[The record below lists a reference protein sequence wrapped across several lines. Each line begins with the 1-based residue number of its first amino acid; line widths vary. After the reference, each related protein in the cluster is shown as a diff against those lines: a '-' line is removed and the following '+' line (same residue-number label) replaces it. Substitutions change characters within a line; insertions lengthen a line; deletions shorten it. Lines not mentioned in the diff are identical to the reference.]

1 VRTTENLL
9 PLAAVVANALAAGA
23 TADQAFKQLP
33 ARRRI
38 GPVAY
43 AEYVRA
49 ADLHN
54 GLRWYPPLGLGAA
67 ATTLAAATSGL
78 RRSQTR
84 SAIAALVVTAVGTLG
99 HLAATGR
106 AAPTLLSLRHG
117 HLEPVHAAA
126 VLDRFASINAARTAA
141 MAVTLA
147 ASVTVCCLPGRH
159 PMASRPSQ

>member
-1 VRTTENLL
+1 VRTTKNLL
-9 PLAAVVANALAAGA
+9 PLAAVVANALATGA

-33 ARRRI
+33 ARRKI

-43 AEYVRA
+43 AEYARA

-54 GLRWYPPLGLGAA
+54 GLRWYPALGLGAA
-67 ATTLAAATSGL
+67 ATTLAAALGGL
-78 RRSQTR
+78 RRDETR
-84 SAIAALVVTAVGTLG
+84 ATKTALLVAAVGTVG

-117 HLEPVHAAA
+117 DLDPTHTGA
-126 VLDRFASINAARTAA
+126 VLDRFASINAARTVA

-147 ASVTVCCLPGRH
+147 ASAMVI
-159 PMASRPSQ
+159 ASA